1 MGLLSKLNDGGT
13 KLKSLKFGNDRPEGG
28 SSDQPFILSDP
39 AEIIEPDVVDFIF
52 RGGNAAKNLSII
64 DKRRLSNFF
73 DSTQG
78 RLFIQKQEL
87 LSKISPA
94 TEASVTY
101 GSYNGGI
108 YDKNSTL
115 DQALRLYEGE
125 HLNKQGTF
133 PQNFSTSLIT
143 YQQAVTTNAKDSNNA
158 YGYNQS
164 NESFENRLL
173 NLWSTKIVKASSF
186 TTTSNVASFGNST
199 AAANIIFQYDGGPD
213 SDSDGT
219 GKTYIRFATLNDGIT
234 PLRTGINNV
243 VDNTGT
249 SNLTFQ
255 ETLDDYY
262 IKNINGGVK
271 KPLGLSTIYQQLF
284 PEYELKIGPKSY
296 ELNYGSDGNLDSNSV
311 YASGSLIERADI
323 KTYQTSR
330 PRNDNNLPSESI
342 SLTKIYDA
350 QKATSADKGL
360 NTLSPNTT
368 LTNDGYSKTISDTSV
383 YNTPGSLN
391 PRTDNYRTPTLEQIT
406 SRTLVTGQNTL
417 PVYVPKVAG
426 KAIGMGDPGA
436 IRGSKTEALDKIN
449 ADDPGSYK
457 DYVDFSVTIIN
468 PTAPS
473 TNLRSMK
480 FRSFI
485 TSVSDNYTAGWKEQ
499 SYLGRGEKFYKYT
512 DFSREMSI
520 SFKVVAL
527 SQAEMVPMYSK
538 LNFLASSIAPTYTT
552 SGYMAGNVA
561 RITLGKYIL
570 NQYGIIKTLG
580 YTIPEDSSWDIEE
593 NRELPLMIDVQ
604 MSFTPIHNFRPEPGK
619 QFIAPI
625 K

>member
-1 MGLLSKLNDGGT
+1 MGLLSKLNDGDT

-28 SSDQPFILSDP
+28 SSDQPFISSDP
-39 AEIIEPDVVDFIF
+39 AEIIEPNVIDFIF
-52 RGGNAAKNLSII
+52 RGGNAAGNLSII

-78 RLFIQKQEL
+78 RLFVQKQEL

-143 YQQAVTTNAKDSNNA
+143 YQQAVTTNASDSNNS
-158 YGYNQS
+158 YGYNPS
-164 NESFENRLL
+164 NDSFENRLL

-186 TTTSNVASFGNST
+186 TTTSNLASFGNST
-199 AAANIIFQYDGGPD
+199 SAANILFQYDGGPN
-213 SDSDGT
+213 SDIDGA

-284 PEYELKIGPKSY
+284 PSDPEYKLKIGPKSY
-296 ELNYGSDGNLDSNSV
+296 ELIYGETLDSNSV
-311 YASGSLIERADI
+311 YNSGSLTERTDI
-323 KTYQTSR
+323 LTYQTSR
-330 PRNDNNLPSESI
+330 PRNDNNPPSSEPI
-342 SLTKIYDA
+342 LLTKIYDA
-350 QKATSADKGL
+350 QKATNADKGL
-360 NTLSPNTT
+360 NTISPTTT
-368 LTNDGYSKTISDTSV
+368 LTNDGYSYKISENTSV
-383 YNTPGSLN
+383 YNSGSLN

-406 SRTLVTGQNTL
+406 SRTLIEGQNTL

-426 KAIGMGDPGA
+426 KVIGMGDPGA
-436 IRGSKTEALDKIN
+436 IRGSKTEVLDKLN
-449 ADDPGSYK
+449 SDNPGSAQ
-457 DYVDFSVTIIN
+457 DYVDFSIAIID

-473 TNLRSMK
+473 NNLKSMR

-485 TSVSDNYTAGWKEQ
+485 TSVSDNYTANWKEQ

-512 DFSREMSI
+512 DFGREMSI

-527 SQAEMVPMYSK
+527 SQAEMTPMYSK
-538 LNFLASSIAPTYTT
+538 LNYLASSIAPTYTT

-561 RITLGKYIL
+561 KITLGKYIK
-570 NQYGIIKTLG
+570 NQYGIIKSLG
-580 YTIPEDSSWDIEE
+580 YTIPEDSSWDIEL
-593 NRELPLMIDVQ
+593 NKELPLMIDVQ
-604 MSFTPIHNFRPEPGK
+604 MSFTPIHNFRPQPGK
-619 QFIAPI
+619 QFINQ
-625 K
+625 

>member
-39 AEIIEPDVVDFIF
+39 AEIIEPNVIDFIF
-52 RGGNAAKNLSII
+52 RGGNAAENLSII

-143 YQQAVTTNAKDSNNA
+143 YQQAVITNAKDSSNS

-186 TTTSNVASFGNST
+186 TTTSNIASFGNST
-199 AAANIIFQYDGGPD
+199 SAANILFQYDGGPD

-219 GKTYIRFATLNDGIT
+219 GKTYIRFATLNDGVT

-243 VDNTGT
+243 VDNTGILN
-249 SNLTFQ
+249 STFQ
-255 ETLDDYY
+255 KTLDDYY
-262 IKNINGGVK
+262 IKNINGGVTQ
-271 KPLGLSTIYQQLF
+271 PLGLSTKFESLF
-284 PEYELKIGPKSY
+284 PKYELKIGSKSY

-311 YASGSLIERADI
+311 YASGSLTSREGI

-330 PRNDNNLPSESI
+330 PRNENPSESI

-350 QKATSADKGL
+350 QKATNTDKGL
-360 NTLSPNTT
+360 NTISPTTT

-417 PVYVPKVAG
+417 PLYKPKEG
-426 KAIGMGDPGA
+426 KNIGMGDAGA
-436 IRGSKTEALDKIN
+436 IRGNKKDALDKLDEDAKGN
-449 ADDPGSYK
+449 YK
-457 DYVDFSVTIIN
+457 DYVNFSVTIIN

-473 TNLRSMK
+473 TNLGSMR

-485 TSVSDNYTAGWKEQ
+485 TSVSDNYTANWKEQ
-499 SYLGRGEKFYKYT
+499 SYLGRGEKFYKYS
-512 DFSREMSI
+512 DFGREMNI

-604 MSFTPIHNFRPEPGK
+604 MSFTPIHNFRPEPSK

>member
-39 AEIIEPDVVDFIF
+39 AEIIEPDVIDFIF
-52 RGGNAAKNLSII
+52 RGGNAAQNLSII

-101 GSYNGGI
+101 GSYN
-108 YDKNSTL
+108 
-115 DQALRLYEGE
+115 
-125 HLNKQGTF
+125 
-133 PQNFSTSLIT
+133 FSTSLIT
-143 YQQAVTTNAKDSNNA
+143 YQQAVTTNASDSNNS
-158 YGYNQS
+158 YGYNPS
-164 NESFENRLL
+164 NDSFENRLL

-186 TTTSNVASFGNST
+186 TTTSNIASFGNST
-199 AAANIIFQYDGGPD
+199 SAANILFQYDGGPD

-243 VDNTGT
+243 VNNTGT
-249 SNLTFQ
+249 SNSTFQ

-271 KPLGLSTIYQQLF
+271 KPLGLSSEYKQLF

-311 YASGSLIERADI
+311 YASGSLTPREGI

-330 PRNDNNLPSESI
+330 PRNENPSESI
-342 SLTKIYDA
+342 SLTNVYNA
-350 QKATSADKGL
+350 QKATNADKGL
-360 NTLSPNTT
+360 NTAPIVNT
-368 LTNDGYSKTISDTSV
+368 LTKDGYSYKISDTSV
-383 YNTPGSLN
+383 YNISGSLN

-406 SRTLVTGQNTL
+406 SRTLIDGQNTL
-417 PVYVPKVAG
+417 PVYVPKVKG
-426 KAIGMGDPGA
+426 KDIGMGDAGA
-436 IRGSKTEALDKIN
+436 IRGSKTDALDKIN
-449 ADDPGSYK
+449 SNNPGSAQ

-473 TNLRSMK
+473 NNLKSMR

-512 DFSREMSI
+512 DFGREI
-520 SFKVVAL
+520 VAL
-527 SQAEMVPMYSK
+527 SQAEMAPMYSK
-538 LNFLASSIAPTYTT
+538 LNYLASSIAPTYTT

-580 YTIPEDSSWDIEE
+580 YTIPEDSSWDIEL

>member
-28 SSDQPFILSDP
+28 SSEQPFILSDP
-39 AEIIEPDVVDFIF
+39 AEIIEPNVIDFIF
-52 RGGNAAKNLSII
+52 RGGNAAENLSII

-143 YQQAVTTNAKDSNNA
+143 YQQAVTTNASDSSNA
-158 YGYNQS
+158 YGYNPS
-164 NESFENRLL
+164 NDSFENRLL

-186 TTTSNVASFGNST
+186 TTTSNIASFGNST
-199 AAANIIFQYDGGPD
+199 SAANILFQYDGGPD

-243 VDNTGT
+243 VANTGT
-249 SNLTFQ
+249 SNSTFQ

-262 IKNINGGVK
+262 VKNINGGVK
-271 KPLGLSTIYQQLF
+271 KPLGLSSEYKQLF
-284 PEYELKIGPKSY
+284 PEYELKIGSKSY

-311 YASGSLIERADI
+311 YASGSLTPREGI

-330 PRNDNNLPSESI
+330 PRNENPSESI
-342 SLTKIYDA
+342 SLTNVYNA
-350 QKATSADKGL
+350 QKATNADKGL
-360 NTLSPNTT
+360 NTISLTTT
-368 LTNDGYSKTISDTSV
+368 LTNDGYSYKISEPISIYTS
-383 YNTPGSLN
+383 GSLN

-436 IRGSKTEALDKIN
+436 IRGSKTDALDKIN
-449 ADDPGSYK
+449 SNNPGNTQ

-473 TNLRSMK
+473 NNLKPPMR

-512 DFSREMSI
+512 DFGREMNI

-580 YTIPEDSSWDIEE
+580 YTIPEDSSWDIEL

-625 K
+625 KQ